1 MARHK
6 NEILEKLENDSALRN
21 EFTKLIESLGNA
33 RSLQNHINQ
42 YGIGSFKPRIWISR
56 QTMNNI
62 INRLNV
68 CPGGRKK
75 NKLEKLLL
83 EDPIALLEFTSL
95 VNQYKTTKALWR
107 HLKTDGFR
115 GQKFNKGY
123 PVLRRI
129 INRVYENRH
138 IIDPV
143 IFDNNED
150 LSDDFYVSCQNY
162 PSINQL

>member
-6 NEILEKLENDSALRN
+6 NEILEKLENDPLLRH
-21 EFTKLIESLGNA
+21 EFIKLMESLGDA
-33 RSLQNHINQ
+33 RSLKNHVNEH
-42 YGIGSFKPRIWISR
+42 GIGSFKPRIWISR

-62 INRLNV
+62 IYRLNV

-83 EDPIALLEFTSL
+83 EDPISLLEFTRLTS
-95 VNQYKTTKALWR
+95 QYKTTRALWR
-107 HLKTDGFR
+107 HLKTHGFR
-115 GQKFNKGY
+115 GQEFSKGY
-123 PVLRRI
+123 QVLCSI
-129 INRVYENRH
+129 INRVYRNRH
-138 IIDPV
+138 TIDSA